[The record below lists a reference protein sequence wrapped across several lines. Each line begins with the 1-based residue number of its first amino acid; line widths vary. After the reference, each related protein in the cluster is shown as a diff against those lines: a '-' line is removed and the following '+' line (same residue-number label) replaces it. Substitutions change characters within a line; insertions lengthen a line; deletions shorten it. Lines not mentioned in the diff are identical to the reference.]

1 MNVVKKILWC
11 VVVLVLLYVGV
22 LLIERM
28 TTQELTRVTHA
39 QTGEAVCLMWQPRLL
54 RGDGKCFIDLLNAQ
68 GKVVDSANIKVL
80 DTGFNALQQF
90 GQLGFDDQTLVVSN
104 LKTGEVAK
112 RFLVKDG
119 RLNAAE

>member
-22 LLIERM
+22 LLVERM

-39 QTGEAVCLMWQPRLL
+39 QTGETVCLMWQPRLL
-54 RGDGKCFIDLLNAQ
+54 RGDGRCYVDLLNAQ
-68 GKVVDSANIKVL
+68 GKVVDSAPIKVL

-90 GQLGFDDQTLVVSN
+90 GQLGFDDQAVVVSN

-119 RLNAAE
+119 RLSAPE